1 MIGTPNVN
9 LADWARERFWE
20 LQVPLTLIMAPGDVG
35 VTALSDFGERI
46 HFPDQASIQFFL
58 LGYRLGE
65 THALDPQQAS
75 PFAAPTVAPQDE
87 ESLPGGSQGE

>member
-1 MIGTPNVN
+1 MIPQAAPPS
-9 LADWARERFWE
+9 LADWARTEFWQ
-20 LQVPLTLIMAPGDVG
+20 LQVPLTLLFTPGEVG

-46 HFPDQASIQFFL
+46 HFPDQGSIQFFL

-75 PFAAPTVAPQDE
+75 PFQTEVVPPEDE
-87 ESLPGGSQGE
+87 EAIPGGE